1 MKKNALTLD
10 QVVYSALRSD
20 FEEERQHVDAVLSFY
35 DETKAQV
42 IYSVSCHKIALS
54 AKSTLLRQ
62 LLIDHQVGGRG
73 RVKTLNFLISIC
85 FTKLSEILYFP
96 T

>member
-1 MKKNALTLD
+1 MKNNTRNKIVTVMDKNNPTLN
-10 QVVYSALRSD
+10 QVVYTALRRD
-20 FEEERQHVDAVLSFY
+20 FEEEHQHIDAVLSFY

-73 RVKTLNFLISIC
+73 RVETL
-85 FTKLSEILYFP
+85 
-96 T
+96 